1 MDNCIYKNICN
12 LMNTESCKDT
22 CMRYIEINYLLNTS
36 GIPQNLQ
43 KPIVLYA
50 SKTDI
55 ESFTRLKHIKDSI
68 NSWVNSGFNLLIY
81 SDQLGNGKT
90 SWAIKLLLKY
100 FDEVWAGNGLV
111 ERGLFIRVS
120 EFMTKAKNFNAKD
133 DEFEHTK
140 KLIEDVD
147 IVVWDDIS
155 SIKSSEFACEQLFN
169 YIDLRLLKGK
179 ANIFT
184 GNINEER
191 LKNILGNQ
199 LASRIWNNSI
209 RIELKGTDRRNGGE
223 IID

>member
-1 MDNCIYKNICN
+1 MYNCIYKNICN
-12 LMNTESCKDT
+12 LINTENCKDT

-36 GIPQNLQ
+36 GIPKNLQ

-50 SKTDI
+50 SNTDI
-55 ESFTRLKHIKDSI
+55 ESFTRLKHIKNNIS
-68 NSWVNSGFNLLIY
+68 SWVDSGFNLLIY
-81 SDQLGNGKT
+81 SDQPGNGKT

-100 FDEVWAGNGLV
+100 FDEVWVGNGLV
-111 ERGLFIRVS
+111 ERGLFVRVS
-120 EFMTKAKNFNAKD
+120 EFMTKAKDFNTKD
-133 DEFEHTK
+133 NKFEHTK

-184 GNINEER
+184 GNINERR

>member
-1 MDNCIYKNICN
+1 MNNCIYKNTCN
-12 LMNTESCKDT
+12 LKETESCKDT
-22 CMRYIEINYLLNTS
+22 CIRYIEMNYLLNTS
-36 GIPQNLQ
+36 NIPENLQ
-43 KPIVLYA
+43 KQIILYA

-55 ESFTRLKHIKDSI
+55 ESFTKLKHIKDSI
-68 NSWVNSGFNLLIY
+68 KEWVDSGDFNLLIY
-81 SDQLGNGKT
+81 SDQPGNGKT

-111 ERGLFIRVS
+111 ERGLFIRVP
-120 EFMTKAKNFNAKD
+120 EFMTKAKEFNTRD
-133 DEFEHTK
+133 DKFEHTK
-140 KLIEDVD
+140 KLIETVD
-147 IVVWDDIS
+147 LVVWDDIS
-155 SIKSSEFACEQLFN
+155 SIKSSEYACEQLFN

-209 RIELKGTDRRNGGE
+209 RIELKGTDRREGG